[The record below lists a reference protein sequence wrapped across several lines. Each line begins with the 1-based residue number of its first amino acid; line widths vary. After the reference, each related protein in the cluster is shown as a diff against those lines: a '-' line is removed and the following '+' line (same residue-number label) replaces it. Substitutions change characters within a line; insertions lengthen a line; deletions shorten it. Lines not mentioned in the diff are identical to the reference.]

1 MAPRRKKQRTEPKYE
16 LLYHPEIPGRG
27 EYIRL
32 AFEATGTPYSDVSN
46 QEKNGYKKVQ
56 NLITESNPPAFA
68 PPALLVHGEYYHG
81 KPLVISQTSNI
92 LLYLGPKLG
101 LVPEG
106 DEIVRYHVNGL
117 AITALDFC
125 SEAHDVHHPI
135 DIEQYYE
142 QQKEEAKKKAKSF
155 KKRRIPK
162 FFGYFETVLNENKEG
177 DGKYLVGK
185 SLTYAD
191 TTLWQVLEGIEF
203 AFPKTVAKLSKT
215 YPLLFSNFRENIKER
230 KGLKEYLT
238 SDRRLPFSIGIFR
251 HYPELDA

>member
-1 MAPRRKKQRTEPKYE
+1 MALRQKKQRTEPKYE

-32 AFEATGTPYSDVSN
+32 VFEATGIPYTDVSN
-46 QEKNGYKKVQ
+46 QEKNGYQKVL
-56 NLITESNPPAFA
+56 NLITEANPPAFA
-68 PPALLVHGEYYHG
+68 PPALLVHGGDYHG

-106 DEIVRYHVNGL
+106 DEIAKYHVNGL
-117 AITALDFC
+117 AMTALDFC
-125 SEAHDVHHPI
+125 NEAHDVHHPI

-142 QQKEEAKKKAKSF
+142 QQKEEAMKKGKAF
-155 KKRRIPK
+155 TKRRIPK
-162 FFGYFETVLNENKEG
+162 FFGYFETVLKANKEG
-177 DGKYLVGK
+177 NGMYLVGK

-203 AFPKTVAKLSKT
+203 AFPKTVAKISKT
-215 YPLLFSNFRENIKER
+215 YPLLSSNFRQNIREHKR
-230 KGLKEYLT
+230 LKEYLS
-238 SDRRLPFSIGIFR
+238 SDRRLPFSMGIFR